1 MRMNDVSFLMGPEEG
16 SKQAWVE
23 EKEQGL
29 RTAHPDL
36 ERVTLFAFET
46 EPGQLEEALLSPSL
60 FASYTLVVLKH
71 YEELRK
77 DSPVN
82 KTIINFINAPDAP
95 ASLVVLSSETAYS
108 LPAAITKALPK
119 DRVQTFWELFEN
131 KKQDWIRSFFR
142 REGWDISAD
151 AIRLILDMVDNNTL
165 EMKQTCSQLLTFFI
179 VSRKADK
186 QIDSEDISSYLT
198 HTKSEDGFSLF
209 AQVARADLRRSLSSL
224 RRILTTDPR
233 AQMSIL
239 TILLRQFRMLESF
252 ITLRQALGEE
262 EAFKEE
268 ISRKLDRLLGDIPVT
283 ETETE
288 VKNLAVDASEA
299 LRDDRETDTDDL
311 YRDAARLA
319 EKLSGNKSAVA
330 ENARDETV
338 DLSRFSGNENKADR
352 IEYKGPSVVS
362 YSLDGR
368 KASRLSIP
376 AYRCMGGGEVTVL
389 ITVDPQGN
397 VLNAKIYD
405 DVSSSDPCLREFAV
419 RAARLSRFSAL
430 PQNKIRELPRQK
442 GEIVYKFIAQ

>member
-1 MRMNDVSFLMGPEEG
+1 MNDVSFLMGPEEG

-29 RTAHPDL
+29 RKTYPDL

-108 LPAAITKALPK
+108 LPTAITKALPK

-179 VSRKADK
+179 VSKKADK

-262 EAFKEE
+262 EAFKEASALSSGAVE
-268 ISRKLDRLLGDIPVT
+268 AKGIRTIRDKDTFRAAASHYSLEEVRGIILLL
-283 ETETE
+283 EESETE
-288 VKNLAVDASEA
+288 VKTASAEEA
-299 LRDDRETDTDDL
+299 WGVLSLLLRTVISSHGRKCGLSLECQFFDDPL
-311 YRDAARLA
+311 
-319 EKLSGNKSAVA
+319 
-330 ENARDETV
+330 
-338 DLSRFSGNENKADR
+338 
-352 IEYKGPSVVS
+352 S
-362 YSLDGR
+362 YSAG
-368 KASRLSIP
+368 
-376 AYRCMGGGEVTVL
+376 Y
-389 ITVDPQGN
+389 
-397 VLNAKIYD
+397 
-405 DVSSSDPCLREFAV
+405 
-419 RAARLSRFSAL
+419 
-430 PQNKIRELPRQK
+430 
-442 GEIVYKFIAQ
+442 